1 MTITKQQYVEY
12 VISTP
17 INYTCTNLAAHLEK
31 VSHDAVNDFLRREKH
46 TAHTLWEFAEPLIN
60 NSSESYLVLDDS
72 VQDKNYSKKIEMVKL
87 QYSGNTHSL
96 IKGIGIV
103 NLVHAHQKDYHP
115 LDFRVYDPDADGKT
129 KNDHFQEMLR
139 QAFEEKGIQAQTILF
154 DSWYAGSENLK
165 YIHSVDKFFVTTL
178 KENRLVSLDKEQG
191 YIHLQQIEW
200 TPEQLQEGITVK
212 LKKVPF
218 TVQLFKI
225 VATNGGIEWVITNR
239 APGSI
244 HTQVVQKENQ
254 VRWCIEQLHREL
266 KQLTGIERCQ
276 CRKQRA
282 QRNHFACCYHA
293 WFSLK
298 VIAKKLGKTLYQVKH
313 DLWSDYLRN
322 ELRNPRIRAYQPA

>member
-298 VIAKKLGKTLYQVKH
+298 VIAKKLGKTLYQIKH

>member
-1 MTITKQQYVEY
+1 MKITKQGYVEY

-17 INYTCTNLAAHLEK
+17 INYTCTNLAAHLEQ
-31 VSHDAVNDFLRREKH
+31 VSHDAVNDYLRREKH
-46 TAHTLWEFAEPLIN
+46 TSHTLWEFAQPLIN
-60 NSSESYLVLDDS
+60 NCEESFLVLDDS
-72 VQDKNYSKKIEMVKL
+72 VQDKSYSQKIEMVKL

-96 IKGIGIV
+96 VKGIGIV
-103 NLVHAHQKDYHP
+103 NLIHVHQKDYHP
-115 LDFRVYDPDADGKT
+115 LDFRVYDPSADGKT

-165 YIHSVDKFFVTTL
+165 FIHRLEKFFVTTL
-178 KENRLVSLDKEQG
+178 KENRLVSLSKEQG

-212 LKKVPF
+212 IKKIPF
-218 TVQLFKI
+218 KVQLFKI
-225 VATNGGIEWVITNR
+225 VATNGDIEWVITNR

-282 QRNHFACCYHA
+282 QRNHFSCCYHA

-313 DLWSDYLRN
+313 NLWSDYLRN

>member
-1 MTITKQQYVEY
+1 MKITKQGYVEY

-17 INYTCTNLAAHLEK
+17 INYTCTNLAAHLEQ
-31 VSHDAVNDFLRREKH
+31 VSHDAVNDYLRREKH
-46 TAHTLWEFAEPLIN
+46 TSHTLWEFAQPLIKN
-60 NSSESYLVLDDS
+60 CEESFLVLDDS
-72 VQDKNYSKKIEMVKL
+72 VQDKSYSQKIEMVKL

-96 IKGIGIV
+96 VKGIGIV
-103 NLVHAHQKDYHP
+103 NLIHVHQKDYHP
-115 LDFRVYDPDADGKT
+115 LDFRVYDPSADGKT

-165 YIHSVDKFFVTTL
+165 FIHRLEKFFVTTL
-178 KENRLVSLDKEQG
+178 KENRLVSLSKEQG

-212 LKKVPF
+212 IKKIPF
-218 TVQLFKI
+218 KVQLFKI
-225 VATNGGIEWVITNR
+225 VATNGDIEWVITNR

-282 QRNHFACCYHA
+282 QRNHFSCCYHA

-313 DLWSDYLRN
+313 NLWSDYLRN